1 MKKKLKAISA
11 ELKKA
16 SKTHAGQAAKID
28 KIIKPK
34 MSKLNKSSRMK
45 RPKFIGPKIDAT
57 SVSPDMAPASTGK
70 GPSAIGK
77 IGGIL
82 GIAGSAIGIMQG
94 LKGLKGKRQKP
105 KGDKEKKAIGRVQ
118 KPYLS
123 KKKKEIA
130 KYNISGFVSKH
141 TGLKPG
147 RYEKAVIM
155 NGVRNAA
162 PSRRKQ
168 VLEKLKTNAGTAA
181 MFKKP
186 KLSKK
191 KK

>member
-1 MKKKLKAISA
+1 MKNKLKSISA

-28 KIIKPK
+28 KLIKPK

-105 KGDKEKKAIGRVQ
+105 KVDKEKLKAVGRVQ
-118 KPYLS
+118 KPLLS
-123 KKKKEIA
+123 KKKIDRKKKAIERKKQIA
-130 KYNISGFVSKH
+130 
-141 TGLKPG
+141 
-147 RYEKAVIM
+147 A
-155 NGVRNAA
+155 NAA
-162 PSRRKQ
+162 EEIMSGKRNTGRKI
-168 VLEKLKTNAGTAA
+168 VRALKDIKRKESDWKSSETLSIKKEKRN
-181 MFKKP
+181 
-186 KLSKK
+186 S
-191 KK
+191 